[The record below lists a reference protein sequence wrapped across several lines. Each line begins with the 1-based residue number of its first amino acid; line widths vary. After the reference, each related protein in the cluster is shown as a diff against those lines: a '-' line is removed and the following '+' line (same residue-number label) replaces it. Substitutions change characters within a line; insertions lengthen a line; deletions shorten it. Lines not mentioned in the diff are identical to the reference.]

1 VRQDDERCE
10 PGTTESRVPNAESR
24 PLHVPVLV
32 SETLEFLSVRP
43 EGIYIDAT
51 LGGGGHS
58 EEILKRLESGRLL
71 SLDRDPRALE
81 VAGSRLAGFGEKLM
95 MQHGNFAQIDAL
107 HAASGLPPVDGVIAD
122 LGLSSIQLDDASRGF
137 SFNLAGPLDMRMDP
151 GAELTAADLVNYADE
166 RELAD
171 ILDKLGEERH
181 SRRIARAIV
190 KARPYRF
197 TTELAQVVTRA
208 IPSRAG
214 LHQIHPATRSF
225 MALRLAVNG
234 ELENLEQFLNKVL
247 TVLRPGGRV
256 VILSFH
262 SLEDRPVKQA
272 FRRWQDE
279 GRATLLTRKVVR
291 PTEEEVQTNPRARSA
306 KLRAAEKQGIGNR
319 E

>member
-1 VRQDDERCE
+1 MRQDDEQRE
-10 PGTTESRVPNAESR
+10 PGSDESRAPSPESR
-24 PLHVPVLV
+24 ILHVPVLLRE
-32 SETLEFLSVRP
+32 SLEYLDVRP
-43 EGIYIDAT
+43 EGNYIDAT

-81 VAGSRLAGFGEKLM
+81 VAGARLERFGEKVM
-95 MQHGNFAQIDAL
+95 MRHGNFGQIDAL
-107 HAASGLPPVDGVIAD
+107 HAASGLPLADGVIAD
-122 LGLSSIQLDDASRGF
+122 LGLSSIQLDDAARGF
-137 SFNLAGPLDMRMDP
+137 SFNLAGPLDMRMDT
-151 GAELTAADLVNYADE
+151 GAELTAADLVNHADE

-171 ILDKLGEERH
+171 IFFKLGEERH

-208 IPSRAG
+208 VPSRAG

-234 ELENLEQFLNKVL
+234 ELESLEQFLAKVL
-247 TVLRPGGRV
+247 SVLRPGGRV
-256 VILSFH
+256 AIISFH

-272 FRRWQDE
+272 FRSWQE
-279 GRATLLTRKVVR
+279 QGQATVLTRKVVR
-291 PTEEEVQTNPRARSA
+291 PSEEEVQENPSYGFLPTVCYIWSRQLG
-306 KLRAAEKQGIGNR
+306 K
-319 E
+319 

>member
-1 VRQDDERCE
+1 MRQDDEQCE
-10 PGTTESRVPNAESR
+10 PGTSESRVPNAESR
-24 PLHVPVLV
+24 VLHVPVLV
-32 SETLEFLSVRP
+32 RETLEFLNVRP

-58 EEILKRLESGRLL
+58 LEILQRLESGRLL

-81 VAGSRLAGFGEKLM
+81 VAGTRLAGFGEKLM
-95 MQHGNFAQIDAL
+95 MQHGNFAEIDAL

-151 GAELTAADLVNYADE
+151 WAELTAADLVNHADE

-171 ILDKLGEERH
+171 IFYKLGEERH

-234 ELENLEQFLNKVL
+234 ELENLEQFLDKVL

-279 GRATLLTRKVVR
+279 GLATVLTRKVVR
-291 PTEEEVQTNPRARSA
+291 PSEEEVHENPRSRSA
-306 KLRAAEKQGIGNR
+306 KLRAAEKVM
-319 E
+319 

>member
-1 VRQDDERCE
+1 VRQDDEQCE
-10 PGTTESRVPNAESR
+10 PGTSESRVPNAESR
-24 PLHVPVLV
+24 VLHVPALV
-32 SETLEFLSVRP
+32 RETLEFLNVRP

-58 EEILKRLESGRLL
+58 LEILQRLESGRLL

-81 VAGSRLAGFGEKLM
+81 VAGTRLAGFGEKLM

-151 GAELTAADLVNYADE
+151 GAELTAADLVNHADE

-171 ILDKLGEERH
+171 IFYKFGEERH

-234 ELENLEQFLNKVL
+234 ELDNLEQFLNKVL

-279 GRATLLTRKVVR
+279 GQATVLTRKVVR
-291 PTEEEVQTNPRARSA
+291 PTEDEVQINPRARSA
-306 KLRAAEKQGIGNR
+306 KLRAAEKQVIGNR
-319 E
+319 V